1 MKSYFGSYGG
11 QFVPETVMS
20 ALCELENAYKKIA
33 KTKKFQSELK
43 ELLSKDES
51 LKPWLGVCAVSL
63 NDEVVS
69 SLKEPLRDG
78 DIICVLPPVCGG

>member
-1 MKSYFGSYGG
+1 MIEVRFLGPLKDK
-11 QFVPETVMS
+11 E
-20 ALCELENAYKKIA
+20 ALKIDI
-33 KTKKFQSELK
+33 KNLGELK

-63 NDEVVS
+63 NDEVVA

>member
-1 MKSYFGSYGG
+1 MIEVRFLGHLKDK
-11 QFVPETVMS
+11 E
-20 ALCELENAYKKIA
+20 ALKIDI
-33 KTKKFQSELK
+33 KNLGELK

>member
-1 MKSYFGSYGG
+1 MIEVRFLGPLKDKEVLKIDIKNLG
-11 QFVPETVMS
+11 
-20 ALCELENAYKKIA
+20 EL
-33 KTKKFQSELK
+33 Q

-51 LKPWLGVCAVSL
+51 LKPWLGVCALSV